1 MWCIIFVSLPRPLL
15 KVNINAFLC
24 LFLKLSPSNLLF
36 SRFKVIAGRKV
47 TPADFLWIWVSAAAE
62 SSSLTAAIQSQ
73 ALVLHFTSSWMEKG
87 KAGFLLHRW
96 TCLCLHA
103 VCRLAIRYQ
112 HINICHFWYRW
123 TVTWKS
129 VLSCNNLHIL
139 MLNYWSM
146 SSFHTVIKYL

>member
-1 MWCIIFVSLPRPLL
+1 MKWHHLLVMCSVKNVMHHFRFLAPSSL

-62 SSSLTAAIQSQ
+62 SSSLTTAIQSQ

-103 VCRLAIRYQ
+103 VCRLAVRYQ

-123 TVTWKS
+123 TVTWKVS
-129 VLSCNNLHIL
+129 LPVTTCK
-139 MLNYWSM
+139 
-146 SSFHTVIKYL
+146 F